1 MVRPRGW
8 GNGVVWV
15 MDIEMNKRMVG
26 DRRAYSLETFWIC
39 LRAPRRMRARRSGE
53 RRYAVLD
60 RFDSGVVT
68 FAILLMI
75 LSVMDSVFTLTL
87 ISRGGT
93 EVNPFM
99 NAMLMHSIWAFISV
113 KMLLT
118 AIPAVVLV
126 ATGNLLLFKRFRAKS
141 VLAAMVG
148 LYIGLIMY
156 ELALLYISH

>member
-1 MVRPRGW
+1 MRG
-8 GNGVVWV
+8 
-15 MDIEMNKRMVG
+15 
-26 DRRAYSLETFWIC
+26 
-39 LRAPRRMRARRSGE
+39 RRSVD

-68 FAILLMI
+68 LAILLMV

-99 NAMLMHSIWAFISV
+99 NAILQHSVWAFTGV

-118 AIPAVVLV
+118 GIPAIVLV
-126 ATGNLLLFKRFRAKS
+126 ATGNLMLFKRWRARS
-141 VLAAMVG
+141 VLAALTG
-148 LYIGLIMY
+148 LYLGLICY
-156 ELALLYISH
+156 ELALLSIS